1 MKIFLIRHCEAIDYQ
16 TETVRNDE
24 YRFITP
30 KGRKISTTVFKK
42 IRNEFAGLEK
52 IYTSPLIR
60 AVQTAEI
67 LASTLKFKFDVE
79 VVNELSLSSTPQAI
93 IELIKRNAIFESM
106 AFIGHEPVL
115 SKTVSEM
122 TGIGE
127 LQFPFKKSGVCYID
141 YEPKSSKG
149 EFKWYINP
157 KTLVFLNENRKDE
170 SDKD

>member
-42 IRNEFAGLEK
+42 IRDEFAGLEK

-79 VVNELSLSSTPQAI
+79 VVNELAMSSAPSAVA
-93 IELIKRNAIFESM
+93 ELIKRNAIFESM
-106 AFIGHEPVL
+106 AFVGHEPMM
-115 SKTVSEM
+115 SKLVDEL
-122 TGIGE
+122 TGMGE
-127 LQFPFKKSGVCYID
+127 AKFSFKKSGVCYID
-141 YEPKSSKG
+141 YDPKLSKG

-157 KTLVFLNENRKDE
+157 KTLVLLNENISDE